1 LPGTG
6 TLRLISTPVK
16 VEGQSFAPS
25 MAPPL
30 GHHSD
35 ELLQEMPAMTP
46 EEIAALRSS
55 AVVA

>member
-1 LPGTG
+1 
-6 TLRLISTPVK
+6 VN

-46 EEIAALRSS
+46 EKIAALRSS